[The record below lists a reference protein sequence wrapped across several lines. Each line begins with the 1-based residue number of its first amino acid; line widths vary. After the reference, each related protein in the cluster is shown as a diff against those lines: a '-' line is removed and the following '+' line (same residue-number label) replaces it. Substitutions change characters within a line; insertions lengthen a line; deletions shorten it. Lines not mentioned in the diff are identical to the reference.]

1 MIKHSKLK
9 QISFLAMTLM
19 ALMACLPSY
28 ADERAEQREAFGDRL
43 IQPYFSNISIF
54 QNVFDL
60 SSGGKA
66 SISSYLTARDVDQVT
81 VEANLQQNKNGVWT
95 TIKTWSNTSA
105 GTNSGTSGTYYVLRG
120 YGYRLMSVGKV
131 YKNGI
136 LVEQTTYVSET
147 KNY

>member
-19 ALMACLPSY
+19 ACLPSY
-28 ADERAEQREAFGDRL
+28 ANEHAEQRGELGDRL

-66 SISSYLTARDVDQVT
+66 SISSYLTAREVDQVT

-105 GTNSGTSGTYYVLRG
+105 GTNSGTSGTYYVLSG
-120 YGYRLMSVGKV
+120 YGYRLMSVGNV
-131 YKNGI
+131 YKNGNLI
-136 LVEQTTYVSET
+136 EQTTYVSET